1 MNNPVFNENRINSIT
16 STSGDTM
23 TVSGTIHKT
32 TMLAAVTAATATLAW
47 SLTSTPFAVPV
58 MIGGFIFGLIAVL
71 VAVWKPTL
79 SPVLAP
85 LYAVCEGAALG
96 VISHMYN
103 IQSGGIVVQAIFIT
117 FGILFAMLA
126 LFQFRVI
133 QVTDKFRSVIFAC
146 TAGIALLYL
155 VNLGL
160 MFFGIKM
167 PLMNDASPL
176 GILISLGIIVIAA
189 LNFLVDFDNIEK
201 GAAANAPKYYEWLAA
216 LGVLVTLV
224 WLYVEVLR
232 LLSKLN
238 RR

>member
-1 MNNPVFNENRINSIT
+1 MNNPLFNEKRIHAIE

-32 TMLAAVTAATATLAW
+32 TLLAAVTAATATLAW
-47 SLTSTPFAVPV
+47 SLAGTSFAFPAL
-58 MIGGFIFGLIAVL
+58 IGGSILGLISVFA
-71 VAVWKPTL
+71 ASWKPTL
-79 SPVLAP
+79 APVLAP
-85 LYAVCEGAALG
+85 VYAVCEGAALG
-96 VISHMYN
+96 VISAMYN
-103 IQSGGIVVQAIFIT
+103 QQSGGIVAQAVLIT

-126 LFQFRVI
+126 LFQFRLIRVPE
-133 QVTDKFRSVIFAC
+133 KFRSVIFAA
-146 TAGIALLYL
+146 TAGIALVYL

-160 MFFGIKM
+160 MLFGVKM
-167 PLMNDASPL
+167 PFMGGGSPL
-176 GILISLGIIVIAA
+176 GIAISLGIIVIAA

-201 GAAANAPKYYEWLAA
+201 GAEANVPKYYEWLAG

-232 LLSKLN
+232 LLANLN